1 MPKIT
6 LPDGKIIDVPSNL
19 SASDKNLLKQKIS
32 QKYSN
37 YTPEEE
43 GVSMLD
49 PTRYLYA
56 AKNIPKGIINTGIQ
70 SATGISSF
78 FDKGNDNPLTQDLQK
93 LGEKFKEKT
102 ASPLDAKYGDLFTSK
117 LGSGIG
123 SFATFGAPRIASSLL
138 RSNKAFSPANL
149 DRADSLAKYTGLGI
163 AGGSGVSEQSNS
175 INELRNQDEKIG
187 NVREVI
193 AESLGG
199 LIGLSEMYPIEKLF
213 KRIPNNDV
221 SKEAVKTGFSK
232 LYSMLAGA
240 TATARNEA
248 IQETVAGITQDLVA
262 RGIYDNKREILN
274 TESIWDNLTVG
285 GATGFLSDLLINV
298 LVPGRVKKDA
308 NIEVDEVDKTI
319 EESEKIVDSNV
330 PIPKFNVVESG
341 ESEIVPTFYEPSDV
355 KRVKKENEISTTYE
369 TTDGR
374 FQIVNIGKVE
384 GLGTRFQVIE
394 VGSELSKNV
403 GSRKSGIPEY
413 DTLKE
418 AKESLREKQKGEE
431 EIKSYNVIDENN
443 GLTYNNLVD
452 YDEDISNN
460 KGEPLDFDKA
470 QSLQEKLQAVS
481 SRSETLR
488 DAKNQSYD
496 SGAQN
501 NTTQLIALIQ
511 ANSKVGKNV
520 SDGKINDSL
529 SLTEPVDETGKD
541 INSVLQDKNIKEN
554 INKPSVNFSNYLKAI
569 TGESS
574 FSKMSRYQKQNVK
587 RRLTQLPT
595 QQKLLPMIDVRPNLY
610 SSKNINKI
618 LEDQDRNYIKEVQK
632 ELSAT
637 TDKKTKIKT
646 KNKQYSKQEIK
657 EISGVTSDNALDQMI
672 GRLVESGRLTKNSS
686 GKYEFF
692 KEGRNLKDYQAPV
705 LTSMSEKRVSVDKI
719 DEDLFGLGS
728 KPSMNDLEKMF
739 SKAEFKSMIKND
751 FEGSREA
758 VTYEYLTRK
767 IQQKKLEK
775 DQNIDTTKLNKEIIT
790 ENDFKISML
799 GKGAKLNESNEEYGS
814 RLGLE
819 RNFLNPNE
827 YLLTTS
833 QIGKIAR
840 KKQPKENFGY
850 YSNKIDRTGYVE
862 PPIMLSENP
871 TYNLDESEASRQQF
885 VEAGLI
891 APLNSEINQAR
902 LKEQFMIKARAKAK
916 KLGISEAF
924 IKMDNIGISPD
935 GLAFE
940 SSPVLKKGSKGYI
953 LAEKD
958 KSYPQG
964 IFKYIGLPF
973 TRYYKDKLVLQS
985 EFREIAKL
993 TDLTP
998 DQIEIAMSS
1007 DSNPKRDKY
1016 LKKINDKIR
1025 SIRKKELEGKFKKD
1039 DNSIMGPRQQFSTEL
1054 QEYIDRA
1061 PKSEVITLDGIALSS
1076 GLSTMNHEFIHYLR
1090 TVGLI
1095 KESEWKI
1102 LTNFAKKTYSETM
1115 TKNPDGLEGIV
1126 EGYESFYDRQR
1137 SVYFGTNERRGSYT
1151 RGKDKFPDFDDPM
1164 GGLDATYR
1172 EMIEEEAVAELFANY
1187 SKNKELFDVSGN
1199 KVKVTGKPKS
1209 LFERIKAFFF
1219 TTVSSAE
1226 EVGVTNA
1233 VQLMEMINN
1242 GLFENRTKEIVTEK
1256 MRQFFEE
1263 DPDIVINSAK
1273 EEAKNAL
1280 RDDAD
1285 EEETTT
1291 LSTLSRADTSQMPL
1305 TNNGMP
1311 PSQIGYLLDRL
1322 FAGKSSE
1329 EIDNM
1334 PIEDFQNILDQIGT
1348 EKNLRLKKF
1357 FRSEGSEQQS
1367 FRTIGE
1373 LKKIIVDQYNAGADE
1388 NWYLDIGR
1396 EAEAVVGAEN
1406 MAEFSS
1412 LWAITSAAAS
1422 PEVNMKDALNIMMVM
1437 RGIDINTGELRYE
1450 NYYQNKKAT
1459 LKRIKDIPDMQAK
1472 SKDQLKGME
1481 NLYDSSLQFPQGIW
1495 GTKSVASMKTPAYAI
1510 NTLMV
1515 KLGDYMPFTVMDR
1528 WMYRS
1533 LGFAEAIGNTP
1544 VKPNKDKF
1552 DTKKAYNEAI
1562 KSWNEKLNTK
1572 DSEGHK
1578 LKEIRTAPKFSE
1590 MNYSQYI
1597 IKYLSDQVY
1606 DVNVD
1611 GREGSKQFRPD
1622 AIQALI
1628 WFGVRSK
1635 SGTEGSV
1642 KSIFNNAEKQSETIR
1657 KAQKSGNWGNDSF
1670 ITVPDGLTT
1679 AERIRF
1685 EGTRG
1690 FGFGLLPRMTEE
1702 ARASAGKISIPL
1714 VPSNY
1719 TILDAKGNPVTL
1731 DAKKQLSVA
1740 RKIFNSISS
1749 GSKGNKKLKFLEDI
1763 GIPHVA
1769 EMRDGVLYVDLFGRL
1784 SNLKENTSFDSVIRD
1799 ALMQNKAN
1807 TNLDGSQEGS
1817 SENLEFYGGTSRIE
1831 GSSNIDALQQTL
1843 LQNLY
1848 IPSFESFRDFLKTN
1862 KYTVKDIKA
1871 PYELNGTA
1879 LSKPLTANDSTMK
1892 RVNKRLEDIVRKTPK
1907 GVKPIYNLD
1916 TTSNLAKEEAFNTL
1930 EDMDKKGIERK
1941 EGSIVYSLEPA
1952 VVDPEIDGFAQPD
1965 PIEKKEVTIGTV
1977 VSGFSKILNDMISGE
1992 SDPNFNFTDLNWWRR
2007 VTLDKLEAVERLS
2020 EEYAEKRYKENK
2032 EAGRNTEDTLYLV
2045 ASASAIGM
2053 ARLGDR
2059 MKGHFQNIM
2068 RGGGK
2073 IVYEGKSIHEGGIVV
2088 DTDATYEDANGELKP
2103 LNLLKAFSQL
2113 TIKQNG
2119 KEVSLEP
2126 FFQQYG
2132 IYKRIQGIVEA
2143 KELANGDVKNLTP
2156 KEIEE
2161 LETDPFI
2168 QDLKE
2173 ANTALYNKIL
2183 AKKSN
2188 AFELGIKK
2196 FPQVEDA
2203 WLQYQKFN
2211 NNLIDFAKDTQ
2222 VLDDKMAESWI
2233 KYSNYFPFYKETDN
2247 QGDRSGIQHWFGESL
2262 HHNTPTTLGPDPT
2275 KLKLKTSVALKNM
2288 MNPLEAI
2295 AKNSLALYQLG
2306 AKNATRLRI
2315 VAEAEAL
2322 GRGETITQKQIGTEK
2337 YPATNIFLYKK
2348 NGKAKYF
2355 HADDI
2360 GLVEAMQ
2367 SYGEPILSPLLRI
2380 VGFPANIL
2388 RETVTRDPAFVV
2400 VNMMRDTLSA
2410 WVTSGGD
2417 FTPVIATFNN
2427 FFKDGLQGMDKGF
2440 KDLDKFGLTSGYDI
2454 SNERAE
2460 ISKYLR
2466 KEMKNMRIAE
2476 NGGAEL
2482 KDWLPRTWDYL
2493 GGITTRSD
2501 GATRQAVY
2509 TKVFEAT
2516 EDQFEAAYQALEII
2530 NFNRRGSSPY
2540 LRVISTAIPFL
2551 NARMQG
2557 LDVLYR
2563 SGMSGYQYSQGRRY
2577 SRQYGAYQSKALESG
2592 EARAIGEQAQTFHAR
2607 IGMLMGLSALYWLM
2621 VSDDEEYKNIR
2632 REVRDDNWIIP
2643 TPIDGYSI
2651 KFPIPFE
2658 VGVISKVIP
2667 ERALELVFG
2676 DDEFSDTWDSLYR
2689 AGESTL
2695 KINPLPSQWQLFKPF
2710 YEAYYSN
2717 MNTFTKR
2724 PVVGYY
2730 MDKLDPELQ
2739 VRQSTNELIR
2749 VVSQSV
2755 GISPIKLEH
2764 MIKGYTGSLGVYGMF
2779 LTDTLTRQFTDS
2791 NQLPLTTNTTPFVKR
2806 FLLDDDFGRG
2816 LQTQYYDLQTKVDE
2830 AVNSLSKLKKEGRL
2844 EDYVLYN
2851 DNQQDILSVKSEMK
2865 SLRKYMTRWR
2875 KRRDSIQKNTN
2886 LTYDQRSDSLR
2897 MLELERDKRLAIIP
2911 LITDKSRGL

>member
-1 MPKIT
+1 VLPKIT
-6 LPDGKIIDVPSNL
+6 LPDGKIIDIPSNL
-19 SASDKNLLKQKIS
+19 SASDKNLLKQKIA
-32 QKYSN
+32 QKYAN
-37 YTPEEE
+37 YTPKGES
-43 GVSMLD
+43 VSMLD
-49 PTRYLYA
+49 LGRYGYA
-56 AKNIPKGIINTGIQ
+56 LKNVGKGAVETALSGASGLASLVDI
-70 SATGISSF
+70 
-78 FDKGNDNPLTQDLQK
+78 GNDNPLTQDLQK
-93 LGEKFKEKT
+93 LEDRFRQST

-117 LGSGIG
+117 VGSGVG
-123 SFATFGAPRIASSLL
+123 SFATFGAPRIASTLL

-163 AGGSGVSEQSNS
+163 AGGSGAKEQASG
-175 INELRNQDEKIG
+175 INEKRNEGKEIG
-187 NVREVI
+187 AIREI
-193 AESLGG
+193 LAESIGG
-199 LIGLSEMYPIEKLF
+199 VIGLGEMYPIEKLF
-213 KRIPNNDV
+213 KRIPNNP
-221 SKEAVKTGFSK
+221 EAKKVIQSGFSK
-232 LYSMLAGA
+232 LYPKLAGA

-248 IQETVAGITQDLVA
+248 IQETVAGIAQDLLA
-262 RGIYDNKREILN
+262 RGLYDEDREVLN
-274 TESIWDNLTVG
+274 AESIWDNLTVG
-285 GATGFLSDLLINV
+285 GATGFIADLTINA
-298 LVPGRVKKDA
+298 LMPGRVKKDA
-308 NIEVDEVDKTI
+308 NIEDIDKKDEVDKTI
-319 EESEKIVDSNV
+319 EESEKFVDSSV

-341 ESEIVPTFYEPSDV
+341 ESEVVPTFYEDSDV
-355 KRVKKENEISTTYE
+355 KRIKKKDTGFDTTTDYE
-369 TTDGR
+369 TTDKKWKIINTGY
-374 FQIVNIGKVE
+374 QAGIGVQY
-384 GLGTRFQVIE
+384 QVVE
-394 VGSELSKNV
+394 VGTGQEKDIGRLGGDRLPTFFK
-403 GSRKSGIPEY
+403 
-413 DTLKE
+413 LKE
-418 AKESLREKQKGEE
+418 AKEYLRTKQKGEE

-443 GLTYNNLVD
+443 GLIYNS
-452 YDEDISNN
+452 ISENN
-460 KGEPLDFDKA
+460 KEEGLDFDSA
-470 QSLQEKLQAVS
+470 QSLQERLQAVS

-511 ANSKVGKNV
+511 ANSKVGKNI
-520 SDGKINDSL
+520 S
-529 SLTEPVDETGKD
+529 EPDVLAESYGLMDKGTKEKD
-541 INSVLQDKNIKEN
+541 INSILQDKNIKEN
-554 INKPSVNFSNYLKAI
+554 INKPSDNFSNYLKAI

-574 FSKMSRYQKQNVK
+574 FSKMNNQQKAIVL
-587 RRLTQLPT
+587 RRLIQLPT
-595 QQKLLPMIDVRPNLY
+595 QRELLPMIDVRPNLY
-610 SSKNINKI
+610 SSENINKI
-618 LEDQDRNYIKEVQK
+618 LEDQDRNYIKEVEK

-637 TDKKTKIKT
+637 TNKKTKIKT

-705 LTSMSEKRVSVDKI
+705 LTSMSEKRVSLDNYNK
-719 DEDLFGLGS
+719 DLFNLGTAE
-728 KPSMNDLEKMF
+728 LARMF
-739 SKAEFKSMIKND
+739 PRAELKRIIKNEFNND
-751 FEGSREA
+751 SSEITKQDLILRLE
-758 VTYEYLTRK
+758 RK
-767 IQQKKLEK
+767 RLDKESG
-775 DQNIDTTKLNKEIIT
+775 IDTTKLNDEIIT

-799 GKGAKLNESNEEYGS
+799 GKGAKLSESNAEYGS

-833 QIGKIAR
+833 QIEKIAR
-840 KKQPKENFGY
+840 KKQPKPSSPYLEE
-850 YSNKIDRTGYVE
+850 IDTTGYVE
-862 PPIMLSENP
+862 PNIIIGETWSGDGGTSSLSI
-871 TYNLDESEASRQQF
+871 ARQQF

-891 APLNSEINQAR
+891 APLKSEINQAR

-924 IKMDNIGISPD
+924 IKMDNMGISPD
-935 GLAFE
+935 GLSFDAM
-940 SSPVLKKGSKGYI
+940 SVT
-953 LAEKD
+953 EKD
-958 KSYPQG
+958 AFGFVRSVKDNAQDFKAEQG
-964 IFKYIGLPF
+964 VYKYIALPF
-973 TRYYKDKLVLQS
+973 TLYYKKKIELQN
-985 EFREIAKL
+985 EFRRIAKL

-1007 DSNPKRDKY
+1007 DSNPKKDQY
-1016 LKKINDKIR
+1016 LKKISDKIR
-1025 SIRKKELEGKFKKD
+1025 SIHKTHPSKGRKVD
-1039 DNSIMGPRQQFSTEL
+1039 
-1054 QEYIDRA
+1054 QEKVEALDSSLKYYVDVA
-1061 PKSEVITLDGIALSS
+1061 PKSQLITLDGIALDS
-1076 GLSTMNHEFIHYLR
+1076 GLKTMNHEFIHYLM

-1095 KESEWKI
+1095 KKSEWKT

-1115 TKNPDGLEGIV
+1115 TQNPYGLMGV
-1126 EGYESFYDRQR
+1126 AQGYQSFYDRQKDI
-1137 SVYFGTNERRGSYT
+1137 YFGTPEKRGSYT
-1151 RGKDKFPDFDDPM
+1151 RQLKKKPFPDFDDIAP
-1164 GGLDATYR
+1164 GYDATYR
-1172 EMIEEEAVAELFANY
+1172 QLVEEESVAELFAHY
-1187 SKNKELFDVSGN
+1187 TKNKELFDVKGN

-1242 GLFENRTKEIVTEK
+1242 GLFENRTRSQVINKLRK
-1256 MRQFFEE
+1256 FFEE
-1263 DPDIVINSAK
+1263 NPDIVINSAK
-1273 EEAKNAL
+1273 EEAKNVL
-1280 RDDAD
+1280 RDDA
-1285 EEETTT
+1285 EEEDAVF
-1291 LSTLSRADTSQMPL
+1291 SRADTSQMPL

-1311 PSQIGYLLDRL
+1311 PSNIGYLLDRL
-1322 FAGKSSE
+1322 FEGKTSE

-1334 PIEDFQNILDQIGT
+1334 PIEDFQNLLDQIGT

-1373 LKKIIVDQYNAGADE
+1373 LKKIIVDQYNSGADE

-1437 RGIDINTGELRYE
+1437 RGIDINTGELKYE

-1459 LKRIKDIPDMQAK
+1459 LERIKDIPDMQAK
-1472 SKDQLKGME
+1472 SGDQLKGME
-1481 NLYDSSLQFPQGIW
+1481 NLYDSSLQFPQGVW

-1515 KLGDYMPFTVMDR
+1515 KLADYMPFTVMDR
-1528 WMYRS
+1528 WMYRA

-1544 VKPNKDKF
+1544 VKPNIKDF

-1562 KSWNEKLNTK
+1562 KSWNNKLDK
-1572 DSEGHK
+1572 EDSEGHK
-1578 LKEIRTAPKFSE
+1578 LRDIRTAPKFSE

-1597 IKYLSDQVY
+1597 IKHLSDQVY
-1606 DVNVD
+1606 DVNTD

-1622 AIQALI
+1622 QIQALI

-1635 SGTEGSV
+1635 AGTEGSV
-1642 KSIFNNAEKQSETIR
+1642 ESIFTNAEKQSETIR
-1657 KAQKSGNWGNDSF
+1657 KSQQSGYWGKDSF
-1670 ITVPDGLTT
+1670 ITVPDGLTD

-1702 ARASAGKISIPL
+1702 ARANAGKVSVPL
-1714 VPSNY
+1714 VPDNY
-1719 TILDAKGNPVTL
+1719 TITDSEGNIITL
-1731 DAKKQLSVA
+1731 DAKKRTSVA

-1749 GSKGNKKLKFLEDI
+1749 GNTGNKKLKFLEDI

-1769 EMRDGVLYVDLFGRL
+1769 EMREGVLYVDLFGRL
-1784 SNLKENTSFDSVIRD
+1784 SNLKENASFDSVIRD
-1799 ALMQNKAN
+1799 ALMQNLTARN
-1807 TNLDGSQEGS
+1807 ASQEGS
-1817 SENLEFYGGTSRIE
+1817 SENLEFYGGTSRIK

-1848 IPSFESFRDFLKTN
+1848 IPAFESFRGFLKTN
-1862 KYTVKDIKA
+1862 KYTVTNMKA

-1879 LSKPLTANDSTMK
+1879 LSKPLTANDSTMRK
-1892 RVNKRLEDIVRKTPK
+1892 VNQRLEDIVKKTPK

-1930 EDMDKKGIERK
+1930 EDMDKEGIERK
-1941 EGSIVYSLEPA
+1941 EESIVYSLEPA
-1952 VVDPEIDGFAQPD
+1952 QVDPEIDGFAQPD

-1977 VSGFSKILNDMISGE
+1977 VSGFSKIVNDLISGE
-1992 SDPNFNFTDLNWWRR
+1992 SDPNFDFSNFNWWRR

-2020 EEYAEKRYKENK
+2020 EQFAKKASENDKE
-2032 EAGRNTEDTLYLV
+2032 TLRMV

-2053 ARLGDR
+2053 ARLGER
-2059 MKGHFQNIM
+2059 MKGEFQNIM

-2073 IVYEGKSIHEGGIVV
+2073 IVYEGDSIFEGGIVV
-2088 DTDATYEDANGELKP
+2088 DPDATYIDANGEGKP
-2103 LNLLKAFSQL
+2103 LNLLKAFSKL
-2113 TIKQNG
+2113 TIEQDGKQ
-2119 KEVSLEP
+2119 VSLEP

-2132 IYKRIQGIVEA
+2132 IYKRIQGIVKA
-2143 KELANGDVKNLTP
+2143 KNLANGNVKNLTK
-2156 KEIEE
+2156 KEKEE
-2161 LETDPFI
+2161 LEKDPFI

-2173 ANTALYNKIL
+2173 ANTALYDKIL
-2183 AKKSN
+2183 SKKSN

-2203 WLQYQKFN
+2203 WLQYQEFN
-2211 NNLIDFAKDTQ
+2211 NNLIEFAKKTG
-2222 VLDDKMAESWI
+2222 VLNDEMADSWI
-2233 KYSNYFPFYKETDN
+2233 KYSNYFPFYRETDS

-2262 HHNTPTTLGPDPT
+2262 HHNTPTTLGADPT
-2275 KLKLKTSVALKNM
+2275 QLKLKTNSALKNM

-2306 AKNATRLRI
+2306 AKNATRQRI
-2315 VAEAEAL
+2315 VREAEAL
-2322 GRGETITQKQIGTEK
+2322 GQGETITQKKIGTEK
-2337 YPATNIFLYKK
+2337 YPATNIFLYKE

-2355 HADDI
+2355 HAKDI

-2380 VGFPANIL
+2380 VGLPANIL
-2388 RETVTRDPAFVV
+2388 RETVTRDPAFVI

-2417 FTPVIATFNN
+2417 FTPVLDTFNN

-2440 KDLDKFGLTSGYDI
+2440 KDLDKYGLTSGYDI
-2454 SNERAE
+2454 SNERKE

-2466 KEMKNMRIAE
+2466 KEMKNMSIAE

-2509 TKVFEAT
+2509 DRVLKETG
-2516 EDQFEAAYQALEII
+2516 DHFEAAYQALEII

-2540 LRVISTAIPFL
+2540 LRVVSTAIPFL

-2563 SGMSGYQYSQGRRY
+2563 SGMSGYAYSQGRRY
-2577 SRQYGAYQSKALESG
+2577 SRQYGAYQSKVLENG
-2592 EARAIGEQAQTFHAR
+2592 EPRAIGEQAQTFQAR
-2607 IGMLMGLSALYWLM
+2607 IGMLMGLTVMYWLM
-2621 VSDDEEYKNIR
+2621 FSDDEEYKNIR

-2643 TPIDGYSI
+2643 TPVDGYSL

-2658 VGVISKVIP
+2658 VGFISKVIP
-2667 ERALELVFG
+2667 ERALELAFG
-2676 DDEFSDTWDSLYR
+2676 DDELPDTWQSYTR
-2689 AGESTL
+2689 GIGSTL
-2695 KINPLPSQWQLFKPF
+2695 KVNPLPSQWQIFKPY
-2710 YEAYYSN
+2710 YEAYMNNY
-2717 MNTFTKR
+2717 NTFTQR

-2730 MDKLDPELQ
+2730 MDQLDPELQ
-2739 VRQSTNELIR
+2739 AKQTTNELIR
-2749 VVSQSV
+2749 VVASSL
-2755 GISPIKLEH
+2755 GMSPIKLEH
-2764 MIKGYTGSLGVYGMF
+2764 TIKGYTGSLGVYGLF
-2779 LTDTLTRQFTDS
+2779 LTDKLTRMFTDS

-2816 LQTQYYDLQTKVDE
+2816 LQTQYYDLQSKVDE
-2830 AVNSLSKLKKEGRL
+2830 AVNSLSKLKKEGRM
-2844 EDYVLYN
+2844 EDYILYN
-2851 DNQQDILSVKSEMK
+2851 DNQQEILSVKNEMK
-2865 SLRKYMTRWR
+2865 SIRKYMTRWR
-2875 KRRDSIQKNTN
+2875 KRRDAIQKNSN
-2886 LTYDQRSDSLR
+2886 INNSQRAEALR
-2897 MLELERDKRLAIIP
+2897 MLEIERDKRLAIIIS
-2911 LITDKSRGL
+2911 LTDKSRGL

>member
-1 MPKIT
+1 MPIIN
-6 LPDGKIIDVPSNL
+6 LPDGKTIEIPSDLNRDQIN
-19 SASDKNLLKQKIS
+19 SIKRKIAET
-32 QKYSN
+32 YSN
-37 YTPEEE
+37 YSPQKKD
-43 GVSMLD
+43 VSYLD
-49 PTRYLYA
+49 PARYAYA
-56 AKNIPKGIINTGIQ
+56 LRNIPKGVVDTTLT

-78 FDKGNDNPLTQDLQK
+78 FDAGNDNFITQGLQSLQDDFRK
-93 LGEKFKEKT
+93 KT
-102 ASPLDAKYGDLFTSK
+102 EISADKKYGDLFTSK
-117 LGSGIG
+117 VGSGIG
-123 SFATFGAPRIASSLL
+123 SFATFGAPRLATTAL
-138 RSNKAFSPANL
+138 RSQKAFSPAVL
-149 DRADSLAKYTGLGI
+149 DKLDKYAGRTGLGI
-163 AGGSGVSEQSNS
+163 AFGAGVSDQANS
-175 INELRNQDEKIG
+175 INELRNEGKRI
-187 NVREVI
+187 NTATEII
-193 AESLGG
+193 AESFGG

-213 KRIPNNDV
+213 KRLPNNDA
-221 SKEAVKTGFSK
+221 SKEIIKSGFSK
-232 LYSMLAGA
+232 LYPKLAGA

-248 IQETVAGITQDLVA
+248 IQETVAGIAQDAVA
-262 RGIYDNKREILN
+262 RGLYDENRKIFN

-285 GATGFLSDLLINV
+285 GATGFISDLAINA
-298 LVPGRVKKDA
+298 LVPGRVKKDV
-308 NIEVDEVDKTI
+308 NIEDTNKKDEVDKTI
-319 EESEKIVDSNV
+319 EESEKFVDSSV

-341 ESEIVPTFYEPSDV
+341 ESEVVPIFYEDSDV
-355 KRVKKENEISTTYE
+355 KRIKKKDTGFDTTTDYE
-369 TTDGR
+369 TTDKKWKIINTGY
-374 FQIVNIGKVE
+374 QAGIGVQY
-384 GLGTRFQVIE
+384 QVVE
-394 VGSELSKNV
+394 VGTGQEKDIGRLGGDRLPTFFK
-403 GSRKSGIPEY
+403 
-413 DTLKE
+413 LKE
-418 AKESLREKQKGEE
+418 AKEYLRTKQKGEE
-431 EIKSYNVIDENN
+431 EIKFYNVIDENN
-443 GLTYNNLVD
+443 GQIYNNVD
-452 YDEDISNN
+452 LERIY
-460 KGEPLDFDKA
+460 GETEAVLDFDRA
-470 QSLQEKLQAVS
+470 ESLKERLQAIS

-520 SDGKINDSL
+520 SDGEIDDDLSVIDSNF
-529 SLTEPVDETGKD
+529 TAKD
-541 INSVLQDKNIKEN
+541 INDLLQEKNIKEN
-554 INKPSVNFSNYLKAI
+554 VNKPSSNFSNYLKAI
-569 TGESS
+569 TGKSS
-574 FSKMSRYQKQNVK
+574 FSKMNDYQKQNLK

-595 QQKLLPMIDVRPNLY
+595 QREFLPMIDVRPNLY
-610 SSKNINKI
+610 SSENINKI
-618 LEDQDRNYIKEVQK
+618 LEYQDRNYIKEVEK

-705 LTSMSEKRVSVDKI
+705 LTSMSQKRVSVENI
-719 DEDLFGLGS
+719 DADLFGLGNE
-728 KPSMNDLEKMF
+728 PSMNDLEKMF
-739 SKAEFKSMIKND
+739 SKAEFKSIIKND
-751 FEGSREA
+751 FDGNRDL
-758 VTYEYLTRK
+758 VTKEYLKRR
-767 IQQKKLEK
+767 IQQKRIEK
-775 DQNIDTTKLNKEIIT
+775 DQNIDTTKLNNEIIT

-799 GKGAKLNESNEEYGS
+799 GKGAKLSESNAEYGS

-833 QIGKIAR
+833 QIEKIAR
-840 KKQPKENFGY
+840 KKQPTNLNP
-850 YSNKIDRTGYVE
+850 YSLNIDDVGYV
-862 PPIMLSENP
+862 NP
-871 TYNLDESEASRQQF
+871 MEYNEQSNRPRMITPSREETVIRQQF

-891 APLNSEINQAR
+891 APLNSKINQAR
-902 LKEQFMIKARAKAK
+902 LKEQFIIKARAKAK

-924 IKMDNIGISPD
+924 IKMDQIGISPD
-935 GLAFE
+935 GLTFNE
-940 SSPVLKKGSKGYI
+940 SEDFSGKADFLGYVSSKEG
-953 LAEKD
+953 LNSA
-958 KSYPQG
+958 QG
-964 IFKYIGLPF
+964 IFRYIGMPF
-973 TRYYKDKLVLQS
+973 VTYYQEKLNLLNDFRY
-985 EFREIAKL
+985 IAKS

-1007 DSNPKRDKY
+1007 DSNPKKDQY
-1016 LKKINDKIR
+1016 LKTISDEIR
-1025 SIRKKELEGKFKKD
+1025 SIRKEELGKNNKEISFRMPLK
-1039 DNSIMGPRQQFSTEL
+1039 RTL
-1054 QEYIDRA
+1054 AEYVDRA
-1061 PKSEVITLDGIALSS
+1061 PKSEIISLDNIALNS
-1076 GLSTMNHEFIHYLR
+1076 GLKVMNHEFIHYLR
-1090 TVGLI
+1090 VVGLI

-1102 LTNFAKKTYSETM
+1102 LTNFAKKTYSEIM
-1115 TKNPDGLEGIV
+1115 TKNPDGSRGV
-1126 EGYESFYDRQR
+1126 DAGYESFYDRQKNT
-1137 SVYFGTNERRGSYT
+1137 YFGTAKRRGYYT
-1151 RGKDKFPDFDDPM
+1151 KKAGKKFPDIDDPYKDN
-1164 GGLDATYR
+1164 GRTSYR
-1172 EMIEEEAVAELFANY
+1172 DIIEEEAVAELFAHY
-1187 SKNKELFDVSGN
+1187 TSNKELFNVKGN

-1209 LFERIKAFFF
+1209 LFQRIKEFFF

-1242 GLFENRTKEIVTEK
+1242 GLFENRTREKVTQVIRE
-1256 MRQFFEE
+1256 FYEE

-1273 EEAKNAL
+1273 EEAKNVL
-1280 RDDAD
+1280 RDDA
-1285 EEETTT
+1285 EEEDMVF
-1291 LSTLSRADTSQMPL
+1291 SRADTSQMPL

-1311 PSQIGYLLDRL
+1311 PSNIGYLLDRL
-1322 FAGKSSE
+1322 FEGKTSE

-1334 PIEDFQNILDQIGT
+1334 PIEDFQNLLDQIGT

-1373 LKKIIVDQYNAGADE
+1373 LKKIIVDQYNSGADE

-1437 RGIDINTGELRYE
+1437 RGIDINTGELKYE

-1459 LKRIKDIPDMQAK
+1459 LERIKDIPDMQAK
-1472 SKDQLKGME
+1472 SGDQLKGME
-1481 NLYDSSLQFPQGIW
+1481 NLYDSSLQFPQGVW

-1515 KLGDYMPFTVMDR
+1515 KLADYMPFTVMDR
-1528 WMYRS
+1528 WMYRA

-1544 VKPNKDKF
+1544 VKPNIKDF
-1552 DTKKAYNEAI
+1552 NTKKAYNEAI
-1562 KSWNEKLNTK
+1562 KSWNNKLDK
-1572 DSEGHK
+1572 EDSEGHK
-1578 LKEIRTAPKFSE
+1578 LRDIRTAPKFSE

-1597 IKYLSDQVY
+1597 IKHLSDQVY
-1606 DVNVD
+1606 DVNTD

-1622 AIQALI
+1622 QIQALI

-1635 SGTEGSV
+1635 AGTEGSV
-1642 KSIFNNAEKQSETIR
+1642 ESIFTNAEKQSETIR
-1657 KAQKSGNWGNDSF
+1657 KSQQSGYWGKDSF

-1702 ARASAGKISIPL
+1702 ARANAGKVSVPL
-1714 VPSNY
+1714 VPDNY
-1719 TILDAKGNPVTL
+1719 TITDSEGNIITL
-1731 DAKKQLSVA
+1731 DAKKRTSVA

-1749 GSKGNKKLKFLEDI
+1749 GNTGNKKLKFLEDI

-1769 EMRDGVLYVDLFGRL
+1769 EIRNGVLYVDLFGRL
-1784 SNLKENTSFDSVIRD
+1784 SNLKENASFDSVIRD
-1799 ALMQNKAN
+1799 ALMQNLTARN
-1807 TNLDGSQEGS
+1807 ASQEGS
-1817 SENLEFYGGTSRIE
+1817 SENLEFYGGTSRIK

-1848 IPSFESFRDFLKTN
+1848 IPAFESFRDFLKIN
-1862 KYTVKDIKA
+1862 KYTVTDIKA

-1879 LSKPLTANDSTMK
+1879 LSKPLTANDSIMRK
-1892 RVNKRLEDIVRKTPK
+1892 VNQRLEDIVKKTPK

-1930 EDMDKKGIERK
+1930 EDMDKEGIERK
-1941 EGSIVYSLEPA
+1941 EESIVYSLKPA
-1952 VVDPEIDGFAQPD
+1952 QVDPEIDEFAQPD
-1965 PIEKKEVTIGTV
+1965 KIEKKEVTIGTV
-1977 VSGFSKILNDMISGE
+1977 VSGFSKIVNDLISGE
-1992 SDPNFNFTDLNWWRR
+1992 SDPNFNFADTQWWRR
-2007 VTLDKLEAVERLS
+2007 VFLDKLEAVERLS
-2020 EEYAEKRYKENK
+2020 EQYAEKRYQENK
-2032 EAGRNTEDTLYLV
+2032 KAGRNTEDTLYMV
-2045 ASASAIGM
+2045 ASASAIGI
-2053 ARLGDR
+2053 ARLGER
-2059 MKGHFQNIM
+2059 MKGDFQNIM

-2073 IVYEGKSIHEGGIVV
+2073 IVFENNSNNEGGIIV
-2088 DTDATYEDANGELKP
+2088 DPNATYKDANGEFKP
-2103 LNLLKAFSQL
+2103 LNLLKAFSKL
-2113 TIKQNG
+2113 TIEQDG

-2132 IYKRIQGIVEA
+2132 IYKRIQAIVKA
-2143 KELANGDVKNLTP
+2143 KQLGNLKNLT
-2156 KEIEE
+2156 KKKKEE
-2161 LETDPFI
+2161 LEKDPFI

-2173 ANTALYNKIL
+2173 ANTALYDKIL
-2183 AKKSN
+2183 SKKSN

-2203 WLQYQKFN
+2203 WLQYQEFN
-2211 NNLIDFAKDTQ
+2211 KNLIKFAKATG
-2222 VLDDKMAESWI
+2222 VLNDEMADSWI
-2233 KYSNYFPFYKETDN
+2233 KYSNYFPFYRETDS

-2262 HHNTPTTLGPDPT
+2262 HHNTPTTLGADPT
-2275 KLKLKTSVALKNM
+2275 KLKLKTNVALKNM

-2306 AKNATRLRI
+2306 AKNATRQRI
-2315 VAEAEAL
+2315 VREAKAL
-2322 GRGETITQKQIGTEK
+2322 GQGETITQKQIGTEK
-2337 YPATNIFLYKK
+2337 YPATNIFLYKE

-2360 GLVEAMQ
+2360 GLIEAMQ
-2367 SYGEPILSPLLRI
+2367 SYGEPVLSPLLRI

-2388 RETVTRDPAFVV
+2388 RETVTRDPAFVI

-2417 FTPVIATFNN
+2417 FTPVIETFNN
-2427 FFKDGLQGMDKGF
+2427 FFKDGVQGMNQGF
-2440 KDLDKFGLTSGYDI
+2440 EKLDQFGLTSGYDI
-2454 SNERAE
+2454 SNERKQ
-2460 ISKYLR
+2460 IDKYLR

-2509 TKVFEAT
+2509 TRVYEAT
-2516 EDQFEAAYQALEII
+2516 KDKYEAAYQALEII
-2530 NFNRRGSSPY
+2530 NFNRRGSSP
-2540 LRVISTAIPFL
+2540 LFRIVSTAIPFL

-2577 SRQYGAYQSKALESG
+2577 SRQYGAYQSKALTDG
-2592 EARAIGEQAQTFHAR
+2592 DPKAIGEQAQTFHAR

-2621 VSDDEEYKNIR
+2621 VSDDEEYNNIR

-2658 VGVISKVIP
+2658 VGFISKVIP
-2667 ERALELVFG
+2667 ERALELAFG
-2676 DDEFSDTWDSLYR
+2676 DDELPDTWQSYTR
-2689 AGESTL
+2689 GVTSTL
-2695 KINPLPSQWQLFKPF
+2695 KVNPLPSQWQLFKPA
-2710 YEAYYSN
+2710 YEAYVNNYN
-2717 MNTFTKR
+2717 AFTER

-2730 MDKLDPELQ
+2730 MDQLDPELQ
-2739 VRQSTNELIR
+2739 SKQTTNELIR
-2749 VVSQSV
+2749 VVAESI

-2764 MIKGYTGSLGVYGMF
+2764 TIKGYTGSLGVYGLF
-2779 LTDTLTRQFTDS
+2779 LTDKLTRMFTDG

-2806 FLLDDDFGRG
+2806 FLLDDDYGRG
-2816 LQTQYYDLQTKVDE
+2816 LQSQYYDLQTQVDE
-2830 AVNSLSKLKKEGRL
+2830 AVNSLNKLKKEGRL
-2844 EDYVLYN
+2844 DDYVLYN
-2851 DNQQDILSVKSEMK
+2851 DNQQEIISVKNEMK
-2865 SLRKYMTRWR
+2865 TLRKYMTRWR
-2875 KRRDSIQKNTN
+2875 KRRDAIQKNSDITN
-2886 LTYDQRSDSLR
+2886 SQRADALR
-2897 MLELERDKRLAIIP
+2897 MLELERDKRLAIIIS
-2911 LITDKSRGL
+2911 LKDKSRGL

>member
-32 QKYSN
+32 QKYAN
-37 YTPEEE
+37 YTPKGES
-43 GVSMLD
+43 VSMLD
-49 PTRYLYA
+49 PVRYLYA
-56 AKNIPKGIINTGIQ
+56 AKKAVQAPAKTLLGTASGLA
-70 SATGISSF
+70 SLTDA
-78 FDKGNDNPLTQDLQK
+78 GNNNPLTRDLQK
-93 LGEKFKEKT
+93 LENRLEQSQ

-117 LGSGIG
+117 LGSGVG
-123 SFATFGAPRIASSLL
+123 SFATFGAPRLASTLL
-138 RSNKAFSPANL
+138 RSNKAFSPVNL
-149 DRADSLAKYTGLGI
+149 DRADSLAKYAGLTL
-163 AGGSGVSEQSNS
+163 AGGSGIQEQASG
-175 INELRNQDEKIG
+175 INEQRNKGE
-187 NVREVI
+187 NVGTVYEVL
-193 AESLGG
+193 AEVLGG
-199 LIGLSEMYPIEKLF
+199 GIGLTEMYPIEKLF
-213 KRIPNNDV
+213 KRMPNNPE
-221 SKEAVKTGFSK
+221 SKKIIQSGFSK
-232 LYSMLAGA
+232 LFPMLAGA

-248 IQETVAGITQDLVA
+248 IQETLAGILQDAVA
-262 RGIYDNKREILN
+262 SGLYDEDREVLN
-274 TESIWDNLTVG
+274 AESIWDNLTVG
-285 GATGFLSDLLINV
+285 GATGFIADLLINA

-319 EESEKIVDSNV
+319 EESEKIVDSSV

-355 KRVKKENEISTTYE
+355 KRVKKENEISITYE
-369 TTDGR
+369 TADGR

-394 VGSELSKNV
+394 VGSELSKRV
-403 GSRKSGIPEY
+403 GDRNARIPEY

-418 AKESLREKQKGEE
+418 AKESLRTKQKGEE

-443 GLTYNNLVD
+443 GQIYNNVD
-452 YDEDISNN
+452 LNRRD
-460 KGEPLDFDKA
+460 GETEAVLDFDRA
-470 QSLQEKLQAVS
+470 QSLKERLQAIS

-511 ANSKVGKNV
+511 ANSKVGRNV
-520 SDGKINDSL
+520 SDGKIDDNL
-529 SLTEPVDETGKD
+529 SGIDINFTAKD
-541 INSVLQDKNIKEN
+541 INDLLQEKNIKEN
-554 INKPSVNFSNYLKAI
+554 VNKPSSNFSNYLKAI
-569 TGESS
+569 TGKSS
-574 FSKMSRYQKQNVK
+574 FSEMNDSQKQNLK

-595 QQKLLPMIDVRPNLY
+595 QKEFLSMIDVRPNLY
-610 SSKNINKI
+610 SSENINKI
-618 LEDQDRNYIKEVQK
+618 LEDQDRNYIKEVEK

-637 TDKKTKIKT
+637 TNKKTKIKT

-657 EISGVTSDNALDQMI
+657 EISGLTSDNALDQMI

-705 LTSMSEKRVSVDKI
+705 LTSMSEKRVSLDNYNK
-719 DEDLFGLGS
+719 DLFNLSTADLGRMFS
-728 KPSMNDLEKMF
+728 RAELKRIIKNEFNNEISQITKQDLVLRLERKRLEKE
-739 SKAEFKSMIKND
+739 S
-751 FEGSREA
+751 G
-758 VTYEYLTRK
+758 
-767 IQQKKLEK
+767 
-775 DQNIDTTKLNKEIIT
+775 IDTTKLNDEIIT

-799 GKGAKLNESNEEYGS
+799 GKGAKLNESNAEYGS

-819 RNFLNPNE
+819 KNFLNPSE

-833 QIGKIAR
+833 QIEKIAR
-840 KKQPKENFGY
+840 KKQPTNLNPY
-850 YSNKIDRTGYVE
+850 ARNIDDVGYV
-862 PPIMLSENP
+862 NP
-871 TYNLDESEASRQQF
+871 MEYYDGDITTPKRARAIRQQF

-891 APLNSEINQAR
+891 APLNSEINKAR
-902 LKEQFMIKARAKAK
+902 LKEQFIIKARAKAK

-924 IKMDNIGISPD
+924 IKMDQIGISPD
-935 GLAFE
+935 GLTFNEAQDFSGKADYGGYV
-940 SSPVLKKGSKGYI
+940 SS
-953 LAEKD
+953 AEGLNTA
-958 KSYPQG
+958 QG
-964 IFKYIGLPF
+964 IFRYIGMPF
-973 TRYYKDKLVLQS
+973 LTYYQKKLNLLN
-985 EFREIAKL
+985 EFRYIAKS

-1007 DSNPKRDKY
+1007 DSNPKKDQY
-1016 LKKINDKIR
+1016 LKTISDKIR
-1025 SIRKKELEGKFKKD
+1025 SIRKEELKKTD
-1039 DNSIMGPRQQFSTEL
+1039 EIPSSKPLDVTLTE
-1054 QEYIDRA
+1054 YVDRA
-1061 PKSEVITLDGIALSS
+1061 PKSEIISLDNIALNS
-1076 GLSTMNHEFIHYLR
+1076 GLKVMNHEFIHYLR
-1090 TVGLI
+1090 VVGLI

-1115 TKNPDGLEGIV
+1115 TQNPDGLRGV
-1126 EGYESFYDRQR
+1126 VLGYESFYDRQKDT
-1137 SVYFGTNERRGSYT
+1137 YFGTAKRRGYYT
-1151 RGKDKFPDFDDPM
+1151 KEAGKKFPDIDDPYK
-1164 GGLDATYR
+1164 DNDRTSYR
-1172 EMIEEEAVAELFANY
+1172 DIIEEEAVAELFAHY
-1187 SKNKELFDVSGN
+1187 TKNKELFDVKGN

-1242 GLFENRTKEIVTEK
+1242 GLFENRTREKVTQVIRE
-1256 MRQFFEE
+1256 FYEE

-1273 EEAKNAL
+1273 EEAKNVL

-1285 EEETTT
+1285 EEDMVF
-1291 LSTLSRADTSQMPL
+1291 SRADTSQMPL

-1311 PSQIGYLLDRL
+1311 PSEIGYLLDRL
-1322 FAGKSSE
+1322 FAGKTSE

-1334 PIEDFQNILDQIGT
+1334 PIEDFQNLLDQIGT

-1396 EAEAVVGAEN
+1396 EAEAIVGAEN

-1450 NYYQNKKAT
+1450 NYYQNKEKA
-1459 LKRIKDIPDMQAK
+1459 LERIRNISDMQAK
-1472 SKDQLKGME
+1472 STDQLKGVE
-1481 NLYDSSLQFPQGIW
+1481 NLYDSSLQFPQGVW

-1515 KLGDYMPFTVMDR
+1515 KLGDYIPFTVMDR

-1544 VKPNKDKF
+1544 VKPKRSKF
-1552 DTKKAYNEAI
+1552 NTKKAYNEAI
-1562 KSWNEKLNTK
+1562 KSWNDKLNTK

-1597 IKYLSDQVY
+1597 MKYLSDQVY
-1606 DVNVD
+1606 DVSMD

-1622 AIQALI
+1622 QIQALI

-1635 SGTEGSV
+1635 AGTEGSV
-1642 KSIFNNAEKQSETIR
+1642 ESIFTNAEKQSETIR
-1657 KAQKSGNWGNDSF
+1657 KSQQSGYWGKDSF
-1670 ITVPDGLTT
+1670 ITVPDGLTD

-1702 ARASAGKISIPL
+1702 ARANAGKVSVPL
-1714 VPSNY
+1714 VPDNY
-1719 TILDAKGNPVTL
+1719 TITDSKGNTVTL
-1731 DAKKQLSVA
+1731 DAKKRTSVA

-1749 GSKGNKKLKFLEDI
+1749 GNTGNKKLKFLEDI

-1784 SNLKENTSFDSVIRD
+1784 SNLKENASFDSVIRD
-1799 ALMQNKAN
+1799 ALMQIDVW
-1807 TNLDGSQEGS
+1807 TIPEGS
-1817 SENLEFYGGTSRIE
+1817 SENLEFYGGTSRIK

-1848 IPSFESFRDFLKTN
+1848 IPAFESFRDFLKIN
-1862 KYTVKDIKA
+1862 KYTVTDMKA

-1879 LSKPLTANDSTMK
+1879 LSKPLTANDSKMRK
-1892 RVNKRLEDIVRKTPK
+1892 VNKRLEDIVRKTPK

-1930 EDMDKKGIERK
+1930 EDMDKEGIERK
-1941 EGSIVYSLEPA
+1941 EESIVYSLEPA
-1952 VVDPEIDGFAQPD
+1952 QVDPEIDGFGQPD

-1977 VSGFSKILNDMISGE
+1977 VSGFSKILNDIITGE
-1992 SDPNFNFTDLNWWRR
+1992 SDSNFNFADPKWWRR

-2020 EEYAEKRYKENK
+2020 EEYAKKRYKENK
-2032 EAGRNTEDTLYLV
+2032 EAGKNTEDTLYMV

-2059 MKGHFQNIM
+2059 MKGHFQNIL

-2073 IVYEGKSIHEGGIVV
+2073 IVYEGNSIHEGGIVV
-2088 DTDATYEDANGELKP
+2088 DPDATYKDANGELKP
-2103 LNLLKAFSQL
+2103 LNLLKAFSKL
-2113 TIKQNG
+2113 TIKQDG

-2132 IYKRIQGIVEA
+2132 IYKRIQAIVDA
-2143 KELANGDVKNLTP
+2143 KNLANGNVKNLTP
-2156 KEIEE
+2156 KEIKE

-2173 ANTALYNKIL
+2173 ANTALYDKIL
-2183 AKKSN
+2183 SKKSN

-2203 WLQYQKFN
+2203 WLQYQEFN
-2211 NNLIDFAKDTQ
+2211 NNLIEFAKKTG
-2222 VLDDKMAESWI
+2222 VLNDEMADSWI

-2262 HHNTPTTLGPDPT
+2262 HHNTPTTLGADPT
-2275 KLKLKTSVALKNM
+2275 KLKLKTDSALKNM

-2315 VAEAEAL
+2315 VREAEAL
-2322 GRGETITQKQIGTEK
+2322 GQGKTITQKQVGTEK
-2337 YPATNIFLYKK
+2337 YPATNIFLYKE

-2360 GLVEAMQ
+2360 GLIEAMQ

-2410 WVTSGGD
+2410 WATSGGD
-2417 FTPVIATFNN
+2417 FTPVIDTFNN

-2454 SNERAE
+2454 SNERKQ
-2460 ISKYLR
+2460 IDKYLR

-2482 KDWLPRTWDYL
+2482 KDWLPKTWDYL

-2509 TKVFEAT
+2509 ERVFKET

-2557 LDVLYR
+2557 LDVLWR
-2563 SGMSGYQYSQGRRY
+2563 SGMSGYAYSQGRRY

-2695 KINPLPSQWQLFKPF
+2695 KVNPLPSQWQLFKPF

-2779 LTDTLTRQFTDS
+2779 LTDRLTRQFTDS

-2806 FLLDDDFGRG
+2806 FLVDDDFGRG
-2816 LQTQYYDLQTKVDE
+2816 LQTQYYNLQTKVDE

-2844 EDYVLYN
+2844 KDYVLYN

-2865 SLRKYMTRWR
+2865 NIRRYMTRWR

-2911 LITDKSRGL
+2911 LLTDKSRGL

>member
-1 MPKIT
+1 MPIIN
-6 LPDGKIIDVPSNL
+6 LPDGKTIEIPSDLNRDQIN
-19 SASDKNLLKQKIS
+19 SIKRKIAET
-32 QKYSN
+32 YSN
-37 YTPEEE
+37 YSPQKKD
-43 GVSMLD
+43 VSYLD
-49 PTRYLYA
+49 PGRYAYA
-56 AKNIPKGIINTGIQ
+56 LRNIPKGVVDTTLT

-78 FDKGNDNPLTQDLQK
+78 FDAGNDNFITQGLQSLQDDFRK
-93 LGEKFKEKT
+93 KT
-102 ASPLDAKYGDLFTSK
+102 AISADKKYGDLFTSK
-117 LGSGIG
+117 VGSGIG
-123 SFATFGAPRIASSLL
+123 SFATFGAPRLATTAL
-138 RSNKAFSPANL
+138 RSQKAFSPPVL
-149 DRADSLAKYTGLGI
+149 DKLDKYAGRTGLGI
-163 AGGSGVSEQSNS
+163 AFGAGVSDQANS
-175 INELRNQDEKIG
+175 INELRNEGKKI
-187 NVREVI
+187 NTATEII
-193 AESLGG
+193 AESFGG

-213 KRIPNNDV
+213 KRLPNNDA
-221 SKEAVKTGFSK
+221 SKEIIQSGFSK
-232 LYSMLAGA
+232 LYPKLAGA

-248 IQETVAGITQDLVA
+248 IQETVAGIAQDAVA
-262 RGIYDNKREILN
+262 RGLYDENRKIFN

-285 GATGFLSDLLINV
+285 GATGFISDLAINA
-298 LVPGRVKKDA
+298 LVPGRVKKDV
-308 NIEVDEVDKTI
+308 NIEDTNKKDEVDKTI
-319 EESEKIVDSNV
+319 EESEKFVDSSV

-341 ESEIVPTFYEPSDV
+341 ESEVVPTFYEDSDV
-355 KRVKKENEISTTYE
+355 KRIKKKDTGFDTTTDYE
-369 TTDGR
+369 TKDKKWKIINTGY
-374 FQIVNIGKVE
+374 QAGIGVQY
-384 GLGTRFQVIE
+384 QVVE
-394 VGSELSKNV
+394 VGTGQEKDIGRLGGDKLPTFF
-403 GSRKSGIPEY
+403 K
-413 DTLKE
+413 LKE
-418 AKESLREKQKGEE
+418 AKEYLRTKQKGEE

-443 GLTYNNLVD
+443 GQIYNS
-452 YDEDISNN
+452 ISENN
-460 KGEPLDFDKA
+460 KEEGLDFNSA
-470 QSLQEKLQAVS
+470 QSLQERLQAIS

-511 ANSKVGKNV
+511 ANSKVGKNI
-520 SDGKINDSL
+520 S
-529 SLTEPVDETGKD
+529 EPDALAESYGLMDKGTKEKD
-541 INSVLQDKNIKEN
+541 INSILQDKNIKEN
-554 INKPSVNFSNYLKAI
+554 INKPSDNFSNYLKAI

-574 FSKMSRYQKQNVK
+574 FSKMNNQQKAIVL
-587 RRLTQLPT
+587 RRLIQLPT
-595 QQKLLPMIDVRPNLY
+595 QRELLPMIDVRPNLY
-610 SSKNINKI
+610 SSENINKI
-618 LEDQDRNYIKEVQK
+618 LEDQDRNYIKEVEK

-637 TDKKTKIKT
+637 TNKKTKIKT

-692 KEGRNLKDYQAPV
+692 KEGRNLKDYQSPV
-705 LTSMSEKRVSVDKI
+705 LTSMSEKRVSVENI
-719 DEDLFGLGS
+719 DEDLFGLGNE
-728 KPSMNDLEKMF
+728 PSMNDLEKMF
-739 SKAEFKSMIKND
+739 SKAEFKSIIKND
-751 FEGSREA
+751 FDGNSDL
-758 VTYEYLTRK
+758 VTKQYLKRR
-767 IQQKKLEK
+767 IQQKKIEK
-775 DQNIDTTKLNKEIIT
+775 DQNIDTTKLNDEIIT

-799 GKGAKLNESNEEYGS
+799 GKGAKLSESNAEYGS

-833 QIGKIAR
+833 QIEKIAR
-840 KKQPKENFGY
+840 KKQPKPSSPYLEE
-850 YSNKIDRTGYVE
+850 IDTTGYVKPNIIIGE
-862 PPIMLSENP
+862 TWSGDGGTSSLSI
-871 TYNLDESEASRQQF
+871 SRQQF

-891 APLNSEINQAR
+891 APLKSEINKAR

-924 IKMDNIGISPD
+924 IKMDNMGISPD
-935 GLAFE
+935 GLSFDAMTVTEKNAFGFVR
-940 SSPVLKKGSKGYI
+940 SV
-953 LAEKD
+953 KD
-958 KSYPQG
+958 KGQDFKAEQG
-964 IFKYIGLPF
+964 VYKYIALPF
-973 TRYYKDKLVLQS
+973 TLYYKKKIELQN
-985 EFREIAKL
+985 EFRRIAKL

-1007 DSNPKRDKY
+1007 DSNPKKDQY
-1016 LKKINDKIR
+1016 LKKISDKIR
-1025 SIRKKELEGKFKKD
+1025 SIHKTHPSKGRKVD
-1039 DNSIMGPRQQFSTEL
+1039 
-1054 QEYIDRA
+1054 QEKVEALDRSLKYYVDVA
-1061 PKSEVITLDGIALSS
+1061 PKSELITLDGIALDS
-1076 GLSTMNHEFIHYLR
+1076 GLKTMNHEFIHYLM

-1095 KESEWKI
+1095 KKSEWKT

-1115 TKNPDGLEGIV
+1115 TQNPYGLTGV
-1126 EGYESFYDRQR
+1126 VQGYQSFYDRQKDI
-1137 SVYFGTNERRGSYT
+1137 YFGTPEKRGSYT
-1151 RGKDKFPDFDDPM
+1151 RQLKKKPFPDFDDIAP
-1164 GGLDATYR
+1164 GYDATYR
-1172 EMIEEEAVAELFANY
+1172 QLVEEESVAELFAY
-1187 SKNKELFDVSGN
+1187 YTKNKELFDVKGN

-1242 GLFENRTKEIVTEK
+1242 GLFENRTRSQVINKLRK
-1256 MRQFFEE
+1256 FFEE
-1263 DPDIVINSAK
+1263 NPDIVINSAK
-1273 EEAKNAL
+1273 EEAKNVL
-1280 RDDAD
+1280 RDDA
-1285 EEETTT
+1285 EEEDAVF
-1291 LSTLSRADTSQMPL
+1291 SRADTSQMPL

-1311 PSQIGYLLDRL
+1311 PSNIGYLLDRL
-1322 FAGKSSE
+1322 FEGKTSE

-1334 PIEDFQNILDQIGT
+1334 PIKDFQDVLDQIGT

-1373 LKKIIVDQYNAGADE
+1373 LKKIIVDQYNSGADE

-1437 RGIDINTGELRYE
+1437 RGIDINTGELKYE

-1459 LKRIKDIPDMQAK
+1459 LERIKDIPDMQAK
-1472 SKDQLKGME
+1472 SGDQLKGME
-1481 NLYDSSLQFPQGIW
+1481 NLYDSSLQFPQGVW

-1515 KLGDYMPFTVMDR
+1515 KSADYMPFSVMDR
-1528 WMYRS
+1528 WMYRA

-1544 VKPNKDKF
+1544 VKPNIKDF

-1562 KSWNEKLNTK
+1562 KSWNNKLDKK

-1578 LKEIRTAPKFSE
+1578 LRDIRTAPKFSE

-1597 IKYLSDQVY
+1597 IKHLSDQVY
-1606 DVNVD
+1606 DVNTD

-1622 AIQALI
+1622 QIQALI

-1635 SGTEGSV
+1635 AGTEGSV
-1642 KSIFNNAEKQSETIR
+1642 ESIFTNAEKQSETIR
-1657 KAQKSGNWGNDSF
+1657 KSQQSGYWGKDSF

-1702 ARASAGKISIPL
+1702 ARANAGKVSVPL
-1714 VPSNY
+1714 VPDNY
-1719 TILDAKGNPVTL
+1719 TITDSEGNIITL
-1731 DAKKQLSVA
+1731 DAKKRTSVA

-1749 GSKGNKKLKFLEDI
+1749 GNTGNKKLKFLEDI

-1769 EMRDGVLYVDLFGRL
+1769 EIRDGVLYVDLFGRL
-1784 SNLKENTSFDSVIRD
+1784 SNLKENASFDSVIRD
-1799 ALMQNKAN
+1799 ALMQNLTARN
-1807 TNLDGSQEGS
+1807 ASQEGS
-1817 SENLEFYGGTSRIE
+1817 SENLEFYGGTSRIK

-1848 IPSFESFRDFLKTN
+1848 IPAFESFRDFLKIN
-1862 KYTVKDIKA
+1862 KYTVTDIKA

-1879 LSKPLTANDSTMK
+1879 LSKPLTANDSIMRK
-1892 RVNKRLEDIVRKTPK
+1892 VNQRLEDIVKKTPK

-1930 EDMDKKGIERK
+1930 EDMDKEGIEGK
-1941 EGSIVYSLEPA
+1941 EESIVYSLEPA
-1952 VVDPEIDGFAQPD
+1952 QVDPEIDEFAQPD
-1965 PIEKKEVTIGTV
+1965 KIEKKEVNAKTV
-1977 VSGFSKILNDMISGE
+1977 ISGFSKIINDLISGE
-1992 SDPNFNFTDLNWWRR
+1992 SDPNFNFADTQWWRR
-2007 VTLDKLEAVERLS
+2007 VFLDKLEAVERLS
-2020 EEYAEKRYKENK
+2020 EQYAEKRYQENK
-2032 EAGRNTEDTLYLV
+2032 KAGRNTEDTLYMV

-2053 ARLGDR
+2053 ARLGER
-2059 MKGHFQNIM
+2059 MKGDFQNIM

-2073 IVYEGKSIHEGGIVV
+2073 IVFENNSNNEGGIIV
-2088 DTDATYEDANGELKP
+2088 DPDAKYKDANGEFKP
-2103 LNLLKAFSQL
+2103 LNLLKAFSKL
-2113 TIKQNG
+2113 TIEQDG

-2132 IYKRIQGIVEA
+2132 IYKRIQAIVDA
-2143 KELANGDVKNLTP
+2143 KKLGNLKNLT
-2156 KEIEE
+2156 KKKKEE
-2161 LETDPFI
+2161 LEKDPFI

-2173 ANTALYNKIL
+2173 ANTALYDKIL
-2183 AKKSN
+2183 SKKSN

-2211 NNLIDFAKDTQ
+2211 NNLIDFAKDTG
-2222 VLDDKMAESWI
+2222 VLNAEMADSWI
-2233 KYSNYFPFYKETDN
+2233 KYSNYFPFYRETDS

-2262 HHNTPTTLGPDPT
+2262 HHNTPTNLGADPT
-2275 KLKLKTSVALKNM
+2275 QLKLKTNVALKNM

-2306 AKNATRLRI
+2306 AKNATRQRI
-2315 VAEAEAL
+2315 VREAEAL
-2322 GRGETITQKQIGTEK
+2322 GQGKTITQKQIGTEK
-2337 YPATNIFLYKK
+2337 YPATNIFLYKE

-2360 GLVEAMQ
+2360 GLIEAMQ

-2388 RETVTRDPAFVV
+2388 RETVTRDPAFVI

-2417 FTPVIATFNN
+2417 FTPVIETFNN
-2427 FFKDGLQGMDKGF
+2427 FFKDGAQGMNQGF
-2440 KDLDKFGLTSGYDI
+2440 EDLDKFGLTSGYDI
-2454 SNERAE
+2454 SNERKQ
-2460 ISKYLR
+2460 IDKYLR

-2509 TKVFEAT
+2509 TRVYESTK
-2516 EDQFEAAYQALEII
+2516 DQFEAAYQALEII
-2530 NFNRRGSSPY
+2530 NFNRRGSSP
-2540 LRVISTAIPFL
+2540 LFRIVSTAIPFL

-2577 SRQYGAYQSKALESG
+2577 SRQYGAYQSKALTDG
-2592 EARAIGEQAQTFHAR
+2592 DPKAIGEQAQTFHAR

-2621 VSDDEEYKNIR
+2621 VSDDEEYNNIR

-2643 TPIDGYSI
+2643 TPIDGYSV

-2658 VGVISKVIP
+2658 VGFISKVIP
-2667 ERALELVFG
+2667 ERALELAFG
-2676 DDEFSDTWDSLYR
+2676 DDELPDTWQSYTR
-2689 AGESTL
+2689 GVMSTL
-2695 KINPLPSQWQLFKPF
+2695 KVNPLPSQWQLFKPA
-2710 YEAYYSN
+2710 YEAYVNNYN
-2717 MNTFTKR
+2717 AFTER

-2730 MDKLDPELQ
+2730 MDQLDPELQ
-2739 VRQSTNELIR
+2739 SKQTTNELIR
-2749 VVSQSV
+2749 VVAESI

-2764 MIKGYTGSLGVYGMF
+2764 TIKGYTGSLGVYGLF
-2779 LTDTLTRQFTDS
+2779 LTDKLTRMFTDG
-2791 NQLPLTTNTTPFVKR
+2791 NQLPLTANTTPFVKR
-2806 FLLDDDFGRG
+2806 FLLDDDYGRG
-2816 LQTQYYDLQTKVDE
+2816 LQSQYYDLQTQVDE
-2830 AVNSLSKLKKEGRL
+2830 AVNSLNKLKKEGRL
-2844 EDYVLYN
+2844 DDYVLYN
-2851 DNQQDILSVKSEMK
+2851 DNQQEIISVKNEMK
-2865 SLRKYMTRWR
+2865 TLRKYMTRWR
-2875 KRRDSIQKNTN
+2875 KRRDAIQKNSDITN
-2886 LTYDQRSDSLR
+2886 SQRADALR
-2897 MLELERDKRLAIIP
+2897 MLELERDKRLAIIIS
-2911 LITDKSRGL
+2911 LKDKSRGL

>member
-19 SASDKNLLKQKIS
+19 SANDKNLLKQKIS

-78 FDKGNDNPLTQDLQK
+78 FDEGNDNPLTRDLQK
-93 LGEKFKEKT
+93 LGERFKEKT

-262 RGIYDNKREILN
+262 RGIYDNEREILN

-285 GATGFLSDLLINV
+285 GATGFLSDLLINA

-355 KRVKKENEISTTYE
+355 KRVKKENEIYTTYE
-369 TTDGR
+369 TNDGR

-403 GSRKSGIPEY
+403 GSRNSGIPEY

-443 GLTYNNLVD
+443 GLSYNNLVD
-452 YDEDISNN
+452 YDINIANN
-460 KGEPLDFDKA
+460 KGEPLDFDRA

-520 SDGKINDSL
+520 SEPDTLAEAYGKMDKG
-529 SLTEPVDETGKD
+529 TKEKD
-541 INSVLQDKNIKEN
+541 INGLLQDKNIKEN

-574 FSKMSRYQKQNVK
+574 FSKMNNEQKAIVL
-587 RRLTQLPT
+587 RRLIQLPT

-618 LEDQDRNYIKEVQK
+618 LEDQDRNYIKEVEK

-637 TDKKTKIKT
+637 TNKKTKIKT

-692 KEGRNLKDYQAPV
+692 KEGRNLKDYQSPV
-705 LTSMSEKRVSVDKI
+705 LTSMSQKKVSVKNI
-719 DEDLFGLGS
+719 DADLFGLGNE
-728 KPSMNDLEKMF
+728 PSMNDLEKMF
-739 SKAEFKSMIKND
+739 SKAEFKSIIKND
-751 FEGSREA
+751 FDGNSDL
-758 VTYEYLTRK
+758 VTKQYLKRR
-767 IQQKKLEK
+767 IQQRRIEK
-775 DQNIDTTKLNKEIIT
+775 DQNIDTTKLNNEIIT

-799 GKGAKLNESNEEYGS
+799 YKGAKLSESNAEYGS

-840 KKQPKENFGY
+840 KKQPKP
-850 YSNKIDRTGYVE
+850 YSPYLEEIETTGYVE
-862 PPIMLSENP
+862 PNIVI
-871 TYNLDESEASRQQF
+871 DDVGGDIRGAIKASSTLGTRQQF

-891 APLNSEINQAR
+891 APLKSEINQAR

-935 GLAFE
+935 GLSLDATIVIQRNALGFVR
-940 SSPVLKKGSKGYI
+940 SAKNDK
-953 LAEKD
+953 AE
-958 KSYPQG
+958 QG
-964 IFKYIGLPF
+964 VYKFIALPF
-973 TRYYKDKLVLQS
+973 TLYYKKKLQLQS
-985 EFREIAKL
+985 EFRRIANL
-993 TDLTP
+993 TDLTA

-1007 DSNPKRDKY
+1007 DSNPEKDKY
-1016 LKKINDKIR
+1016 LKKISDKIR
-1025 SIRKKELEGKFKKD
+1025 SIHKTHPSKGKDVDRKKIEQLDPNLKSYVD
-1039 DNSIMGPRQQFSTEL
+1039 IT
-1054 QEYIDRA
+1054 
-1061 PKSEVITLDGIALSS
+1061 PKSELITLDGIALDS
-1076 GLSTMNHEFIHYLR
+1076 GLKTMNHEFIHYLM

-1095 KESEWKI
+1095 KESEWKT
-1102 LTNFAKKTYSETM
+1102 LTNFAKKTYSKTM
-1115 TKNPDGLEGIV
+1115 TQNPYGLTGIV
-1126 EGYESFYDRQR
+1126 QGYESFYDRQKDT
-1137 SVYFGTNERRGSYT
+1137 YFGTAEKKGAYT
-1151 RGKDKFPDFDDPM
+1151 RGQKKFPDFDDIAP
-1164 GGLDATYR
+1164 GYDATYR
-1172 EMIEEEAVAELFANY
+1172 QLIEEEAVAELFAHY
-1187 SKNKELFDVSGN
+1187 SKNKELFNVSGN
-1199 KVKVTGKPKS
+1199 EVKVTGKPKS

-1242 GLFENRTKEIVTEK
+1242 GLFENRTRDKVTQK
-1256 MRQFFEE
+1256 LRQFFEE

-1285 EEETTT
+1285 EEDTVF
-1291 LSTLSRADTSQMPL
+1291 SRADTSQMPL

-1322 FAGKSSE
+1322 FSGKSSE

-1373 LKKIIVDQYNAGADE
+1373 LKKIIQDQYNAGADE

-1437 RGIDINTGELRYE
+1437 RGIDINTGELKFE
-1450 NYYQNKKAT
+1450 TYYQNKEKA
-1459 LKRIKDIPDMQAK
+1459 LERIRNISDMQAK
-1472 SKDQLKGME
+1472 STDQLKGVE

-1515 KLGDYMPFTVMDR
+1515 KLADYMPFTVMDR

-1544 VKPNKDKF
+1544 VKPNRSKF
-1552 DTKKAYNEAI
+1552 NTKKAYNEAI

-1597 IKYLSDQVY
+1597 MKYLSDQVY
-1606 DVNVD
+1606 DVNMD

-1622 AIQALI
+1622 QIQALI

-1642 KSIFNNAEKQSETIR
+1642 KSIFTNAEKQSETIR
-1657 KAQKSGNWGNDSF
+1657 KAQQSGNWGKDSF

-1702 ARASAGKISIPL
+1702 ARASAGKVSIPL

-1731 DAKKQLSVA
+1731 DAKKQVSVA

-1784 SNLKENTSFDSVIRD
+1784 SNLKENASFDSVIRD
-1799 ALMQNKAN
+1799 ALMQK
-1807 TNLDGSQEGS
+1807 LDGSQEGS
-1817 SENLEFYGGTSRIE
+1817 SESLEFYGGTSRIE

-1965 PIEKKEVTIGTV
+1965 PIKKKEVTIGTV

-1992 SDPNFNFTDLNWWRR
+1992 SDSNFNFTDLKWWRR

-2032 EAGRNTEDTLYLV
+2032 EAGRNTEDTLYMV

-2103 LNLLKAFSQL
+2103 LNLLKAFSKL

-2143 KELANGDVKNLTP
+2143 KKLAGEIKNGNVKNLTP

-2161 LETDPFI
+2161 LEKDPFI

-2173 ANTALYNKIL
+2173 ANTALYDKIL

-2203 WLQYQKFN
+2203 WLQYQEFN
-2211 NNLIDFAKDTQ
+2211 NNLIKFAKDTQ

-2288 MNPLEAI
+2288 MNPLDAI

-2322 GRGETITQKQIGTEK
+2322 KQGETITQKQIGTEK

-2360 GLVEAMQ
+2360 GLIEAMQ

-2410 WVTSGGD
+2410 WATSGGD
-2417 FTPVIATFNN
+2417 FTPVIDTFNN

-2440 KDLDKFGLTSGYDI
+2440 KDLDKFGLTSGYDL
-2454 SNERAE
+2454 SNERKE
-2460 ISKYLR
+2460 LSDYLR
-2466 KEMKNMRIAE
+2466 KEMKNMKMAE

-2509 TKVFEAT
+2509 ERVKKETGDE
-2516 EDQFEAAYQALEII
+2516 FEAAYQALEII

-2695 KINPLPSQWQLFKPF
+2695 KVNPLPSQWQLFKPF

-2739 VRQSTNELIR
+2739 VRESTNELIR

-2779 LTDTLTRQFTDS
+2779 LTDRLTRQFTDS

-2865 SLRKYMTRWR
+2865 SLRRYMTRWR

-2911 LITDKSRGL
+2911 SITDKSRGL